1 MKKLKY
7 LFVVFVAFLA
17 MPFMVFADD
26 TEATPTPTPAET
38 EETPSKVNVYLFRGE
53 GCPHCE
59 EMLEFFDSIEEEF
72 GQYYTMNT
80 YEVWYNQDNAN
91 LMEEVAE
98 KLTHTFSNAKET
110 VQRSPY
116 FNYFIETVK
125 RPTSSIGSNSTSH
138 GWIQLVVFA
147 AMTALSVYAAVKS
160 TIRLGFNEMGITSY
174 FGVELNIPNA
184 IRNELIS
191 RMFVAS
197 LVVYLTFIV
206 SVFVLLKVTARSKRS
221 FNLLVTEI
229 GGFFTPN
236 IILLFV
242 AFILASLFASPVSMG
257 IAFFL
262 IALSFLLCFMSYNF
276 YLYSRASVEG
286 LDKLYVLLISNLF
299 VLLLLFLLVYI
310 QIEPVITLIDQ
321 ISNYGGGYG
330 W

>member
-1 MKKLKY
+1 PTVDPEDETMKNEP
-7 LFVVFVAFLA
+7 V
-17 MPFMVFADD
+17 
-26 TEATPTPTPAET
+26 T
-38 EETPSKVNVYLFRGE
+38 G
-53 GCPHCE
+53 
-59 EMLEFFDSIEEEF
+59 
-72 GQYYTMNT
+72 
-80 YEVWYNQDNAN
+80 
-91 LMEEVAE
+91 EEVAE

-125 RPTSSIGSNSTSH
+125 RPTSSIGSTSTSN
-138 GWIQLVVFA
+138 GWIQLILFA
-147 AMTALSVYAAVKS
+147 TMTALSSYAAVKS
-160 TIRLGFNEMGITSY
+160 TIRLGFYEMGISSY
-174 FGVELNIPNA
+174 FGGGINIPSV
-184 IRNELIS
+184 IRNELVS

-262 IALSFLLCFMSYNF
+262 IA
-276 YLYSRASVEG
+276 
-286 LDKLYVLLISNLF
+286 
-299 VLLLLFLLVYI
+299 
-310 QIEPVITLIDQ
+310 
-321 ISNYGGGYG
+321 
-330 W
+330 

>member
-1 MKKLKY
+1 MNYCTSCGSEL
-7 LFVVFVAFLA
+7 LENAAFCPNCGAKVERLN
-17 MPFMVFADD
+17 VSD
-26 TEATPTPTPAET
+26 
-38 EETPSKVNVYLFRGE
+38 TPSVDHV
-53 GCPHCE
+53 E
-59 EMLEFFDSIEEEF
+59 ESLKDEPITS
-72 GQYYTMNT
+72 
-80 YEVWYNQDNAN
+80 
-91 LMEEVAE
+91 EEVAE

-257 IAFFL
+257 ITFFL

-321 ISNYGGGYG
+321 IGNHGGGYG